1 MQISEF
7 IDNSITALMGVPN
20 GHPRVVD
27 VYMGRE
33 KLKDRR
39 DGLSVS
45 SGSAPATLSYI
56 AVVDSGRGM
65 KGFEPIATRGQVPKR
80 ATDQVRSLSLSLS
93 SEHQLIHR
101 VMRSVIHNT
110 CPLSL
115 CCNVSFL
122 HQQSKVKPEQLRSR
136 LEGRDVVANDQH
148 GLRKRT

>member
-45 SGSAPATLSYI
+45 SGSTPATLSYI

-80 ATDQVRSLSLSLS
+80 ATDQVRSLRQRTSA
-93 SEHQLIHR
+93 
-101 VMRSVIHNT
+101 NT
-110 CPLSL
+110 PG
-115 CCNVSFL
+115 
-122 HQQSKVKPEQLRSR
+122 HEK
-136 LEGRDVVANDQH
+136 RDTHAH
-148 GLRKRT
+148 CHCAAM